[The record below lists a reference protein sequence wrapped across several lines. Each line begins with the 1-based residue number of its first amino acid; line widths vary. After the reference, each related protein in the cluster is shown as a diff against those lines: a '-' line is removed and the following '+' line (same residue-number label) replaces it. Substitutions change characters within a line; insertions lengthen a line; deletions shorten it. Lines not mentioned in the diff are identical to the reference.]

1 MFKIRQIRIC
11 GIEPFRAQEEFYFS
25 PFFTLLRGKSGAGKT
40 TVLEALALLGHS
52 SVMRRSDLE
61 ISEHP
66 VCFVTY
72 NIILGEC
79 YFAGKS
85 EFKVLEEQWKK
96 LVGAAPYKEI
106 CVQIRRVKEK
116 DKVVQ
121 DLKRD
126 LKDEDVIK
134 EEWEIAGDNVE
145 EVEFLQQLIEFSR
158 PRQLV
163 SKNTQQAEI
172 VRQILQKLESIED
185 AVEEINS
192 AIEIAQPLFKAP
204 LRIKYLA
211 SEEDYPYLPPLICYF
226 NTDMY
231 HWGIGLDIRES
242 PKHFYDELAGLLR
255 HRLHLVDGEGYV
267 INVDKLS
274 KFWRDILQGA
284 EADWSDIPSA
294 EEEDIE
300 CLNEIKFDDSNKAH
314 IRVAWKDANP
324 AHKSGR
330 EFLSSGENQVF
341 SLGIIFGLLRPAHSI
356 VMLDEP
362 DLHMSLPI
370 AVRMY
375 NELFAKSIRDDIQ
388 IICVSH
394 LPFIFQAHLHGKTAL
409 DSIENYTGFYEDK
422 KDGKSQTCLTLY
434 YLSKDKM
441 RVCVDM
447 QEEASKKAGTFQNIE
462 IEAILRQ
469 SRLEAPGWMDGWWNR
484 KGRRR

>member
-11 GIEPFRAQEEFYFS
+11 GIEPFRAQEDFFFS

-52 SVMRRSDLE
+52 CVMSRSDDE
-61 ISEHP
+61 INERP

-72 NIILGEC
+72 SLILGEC
-79 YFAGKS
+79 YFAGKA
-85 EFKVLEEQWKK
+85 EFKGLEEQWKR
-96 LVGAAPYKEI
+96 LVGESHKEI

-134 EEWEIAGDNVE
+134 KEWEIAGDAE

-158 PRQLV
+158 PRQMV
-163 SKNTQQAEI
+163 SKNTQQAEL
-172 VRQILQKLESIED
+172 VRAILQKVESID
-185 AVEEINS
+185 AAVEEINS
-192 AIEIAQPLFKAP
+192 AVETVHPLFKAP
-204 LRIKYLA
+204 QRIKYLA
-211 SEEDYPYLPPLICYF
+211 SEEAYPDLPPLICYF

-267 INVDKLS
+267 VNVNKLAD
-274 KFWRDILQGA
+274 FWRDILQGA
-284 EADWSDIPSA
+284 EADWSDISCA
-294 EEEDIE
+294 QEEDVE
-300 CLNEIKFDDSNKAH
+300 CLKEIKFDDHNKAL
-314 IRVAWKDANP
+314 IRVTWADANP
-324 AHKSGR
+324 AHKTGR

-394 LPFIFQAHLHGKTAL
+394 LPFIFQAHLHGKSAL
-409 DSIENYTGFYEDK
+409 DSIESYMGFYKDK
-422 KDGKSQTCLTLY
+422 MDGKSQSCLTLY
-434 YLSKDKM
+434 YLSKDKI

-469 SRLEAPGWMDGWWNR
+469 SRLEAPGWMDGWVSR
-484 KGRRR
+484 KGRRP